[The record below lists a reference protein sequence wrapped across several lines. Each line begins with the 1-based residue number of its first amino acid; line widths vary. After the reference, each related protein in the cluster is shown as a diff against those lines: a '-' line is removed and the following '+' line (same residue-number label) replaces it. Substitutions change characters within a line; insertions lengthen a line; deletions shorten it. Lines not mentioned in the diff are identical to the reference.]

1 MSTVVLFAILGLGS
15 GAAYAILACGVVLVH
30 RGSGT
35 LSFAQGAVCMFAA
48 FFFAR
53 LVEQGVPKPVALVVT
68 LLAAGAFGAVWHAAV
83 MRPLRSAPILAKV
96 IVTLGLLTALEGAA
110 SLWFGDQIRNAPKVL
125 PTGDVGVFGIQ
136 FGQDRLWLLGIT
148 IVIAIALAAW
158 YSATLIGVSTR
169 AAAENPR
176 GAALLGFSPDL
187 IAATNWAIGCALAG
201 LAGILIAPIVGLSI
215 GGLTLLIL
223 PALAAALLGGFRS
236 FGLTALAGILIGS
249 AQSEIGRYW
258 KQTGVTDALP
268 FAVVIAAVV
277 LTGRLIPERGTI
289 STVRLPLAPRDGI
302 RPRSA
307 VALVVVAVAGLALLN
322 GTYQSGLTTSLVTI
336 SVALSVVIVTGFVGQ
351 TSLMPMTFAGIG
363 GLLTS
368 KFAEDL
374 NVPFPFPL
382 VLAAVCMVPIG
393 MVLGLP
399 ALRVRGL
406 NLAVVTIGAAV
417 AVNAVLFLNRS
428 WTGGQTGSLA
438 PSPSIFGFSLDPS
451 LHRFRFGLFC
461 VLLTALLVWGTGNL
475 RRGPSG
481 LRMLAVRSNE
491 RAATASGI
499 SVSSAKL
506 QAFAVSAAVAGVSG
520 SLLSYQIGAVSFD
533 RFDVFGSIGLI
544 VLVYI
549 GGVSVVSG
557 AIFAGLA
564 AEGGVFYLLVQDA
577 IGSVARYYG
586 LASGLLLLLTI
597 VANPDGA
604 VIAARRQWAWWSARG
619 SRPHAVPASV
629 PTPAHRPAETQPV
642 RRPEET
648 TAPSSTPL

>member
-1 MSTVVLFAILGLGS
+1 VSTVLLFAILGLGS
-15 GAAYAILACGVVLVH
+15 GAAYAILACGVVLVQ

-35 LSFAQGAVCMFAA
+35 LNFAQGAICMFSA
-48 FFFAR
+48 FIFAQ
-53 LVEQGVPKPVALVVT
+53 LVQHGVPKAVALILT
-68 LLAAGAFGAVWHAAV
+68 LLAAAAFGATWHMAV
-83 MRPLRSAPILAKV
+83 MRPLRTAPILAKV

-110 SLWFGDQIRNAPKVL
+110 SLWYGDQIRNAPTVL
-125 PTGDVGVFGIQ
+125 PTSDVKVFGVL

-148 IVIAIALAAW
+148 IVLAGMLAAW
-158 YSATLIGVSTR
+158 YKFTLFGISTR
-169 AAAENPR
+169 AAAESPR
-176 GAALLGFSPDL
+176 GASLLGFSPDL
-187 IAATNWAIGCALAG
+187 IAATNWATGCALAG

-268 FAVVIAAVV
+268 FVVVIAAVV

-289 STVRLPLAPRDGI
+289 STVRLPLAPRSGI
-302 RPRSA
+302 RLHSWILMIAIA
-307 VALVVVAVAGLALLN
+307 VCGLAFLN

-336 SVALSVVIVTGFVGQ
+336 SAALSVVIVTGFVGQ

-368 KFAEDL
+368 KFAE
-374 NVPFPFPL
+374 NMHVPFPFPII
-382 VLAAVCMVPIG
+382 LAAVCMIPIG
-393 MVLGLP
+393 VVLGLP

-417 AVNAVLFLNRS
+417 AVNAVLFLNQD
-428 WTGGQTGSLA
+428 WTGGQTGSLV

-451 LHRFRFGLFC
+451 LHRFRFGVFC
-461 VLLTALLVWGTGNL
+461 ILLTAFLVWAAGNL
-475 RRGPSG
+475 RRSPSG

-491 RAATASGI
+491 RAAAVSGVN
-499 SVSSAKL
+499 VSTTKL
-506 QAFAVSAAVAGVSG
+506 QAFALSAAVAGVSG

-549 GGVSVVSG
+549 GGVSIVSG

-564 AEGGVFYLLVQDA
+564 AEGGALYLLVQNA
-577 IGSVARYYG
+577 ISSLSKYYG
-586 LASGLLLLLTI
+586 LVSGLLLLLTI

-604 VIAARRQWAWWSARG
+604 VIAVRRQWEWVKSHTPPPKGR
-619 SRPHAVPASV
+619 
-629 PTPAHRPAETQPV
+629 PTPSKT
-642 RRPEET
+642 
-648 TAPSSTPL
+648 SSSPL